1 LPIRP
6 IGSLPPLFC
15 IHPVA
20 GLSWPYSRLIGNI
33 PPGHPI
39 YGLQARNLV
48 QRQILPDTIESM
60 ATDYLSV
67 IRRIQAVGPYN
78 LLGWSFGGLVAHAV
92 ATQLQ
97 SMGEQVSTLALLDS
111 YPFDEEGRASISNDR
126 NSEPVTPALA
136 HDPVRAILE
145 RVHREGSMHS
155 PIGESDYEAISHVYA
170 NDVRIMRKYSPR
182 RFTGDILLFV
192 ANEGAAKPSFRA
204 WTPYID
210 GRIQVYHV
218 DCDHDSMMDALPARS
233 IGEVLAR
240 DLDKQRRIDQPG
252 YPWRTK

>member
-1 LPIRP
+1 
-6 IGSLPPLFC
+6 
-15 IHPVA
+15 
-20 GLSWPYSRLIGNI
+20 
-33 PPGHPI
+33 
-39 YGLQARNLV
+39 
-48 QRQILPDTIESM
+48 M

-67 IRRIQAVGPYN
+67 IRRIQTVGPYN
-78 LLGWSFGGLVAHAV
+78 LLGWSFGGLVAHAM

-111 YPFDEEGRASISNDR
+111 YPFDEEGRASGSRDQ
-126 NSEPVTPALA
+126 NSEPATPALGLA
-136 HDPVRAILE
+136 HDPLQAILE
-145 RVHREGSMHS
+145 RVHREGYTHL
-155 PIGESDYEAISHVYA
+155 PLEESDYEAITNVYA
-170 NDVRIMRKYSPR
+170 NNARIMRKYSPR

-192 ANEGAAKPSFRA
+192 ANEGDAKPSFRS
-204 WTPYID
+204 WTPYVD

-240 DLDKQRRIDQPG
+240 ELDKQRRIDQPG